1 MPEGEV
7 RAERSVAKAAAI
19 LSVIVI
25 VVGAAV
31 LFVPFLQFTKR
42 RALGWVVDTQTP
54 NSLIRITQ
62 FRLDPHQQAC
72 LSSVTITPNSDYARF
87 QPHPLFGAPNGGPAV
102 ALVLTAPG
110 YRAVGELPG
119 GYDAG
124 ITSSSVSTERAG
136 EKAESTERTE
146 ARELTE
152 RAKKGE
158 PREGGEEGAY
168 GEKVAPFT
176 PRQHVVITP
185 PATSRIGT
193 ACFVDAGRSPVLLD
207 GTSEP
212 RFLAR
217 STMTI
222 DGKPVVG
229 TIGLTFFAE
238 RPTSRLQQLGE
249 IFDHASNLTDHLVP
263 VWLIW
268 IIVIVALIGIPV
280 AVVRAFY
287 RSLRE
292 DTHAAATP

>member
-1 MPEGEV
+1 MPE
-7 RAERSVAKAAAI
+7 RNARDDRRRAKAVVLLAATI
-19 LSVIVI
+19 I
-25 VVGAAV
+25 VVGGAF
-31 LFVPFLQFTKR
+31 LFIPFLQFTKR
-42 RALGWVVDTQTP
+42 RAVGWVVDTQTP
-54 NSLIRITQ
+54 NTLIRVTQ
-62 FRLDPHQQAC
+62 FRLGPRQQAC
-72 LSSVTITPNSDYARF
+72 LRSVTITPNSRYARF
-87 QPHPLFGAPNGGPAV
+87 QPHPLPEAQHGGPAV
-102 ALVLTAPG
+102 DVVLTASG
-110 YRAVGELPG
+110 YQSVSQLEG

-124 ITSSSVSTERAG
+124 VTSSSVSTARAG

-146 ARELTE
+146 AKELTE
-152 RAKKGE
+152 RAKKGQ

-176 PRQHVVITP
+176 PRQHVAITP

-193 ACFVDAGRSPVLLD
+193 ACFVDAGRTPVLLD

-222 DGKPVVG
+222 DGKPVAG

-238 RPTSRLQQLGE
+238 RPTSRLEQLGE
-249 IFDHASNLTDHLVP
+249 IFDHASNLTDHLIP

-280 AVVRAFY
+280 AVVRALY

-292 DTHAAATP
+292 DTQAAAPP